1 MADKYWVG
9 GTGNW
14 GSGGSAFWSLT
25 SGGTGGAGA
34 PSPTEDAYFD
44 ANSGGGICTISSA
57 NQGALNLSF
66 TGFSGTSNYGG
77 TLTQSGLGSLQVYG
91 NITYSPSMTM
101 LPLNLTLLGIGTH
114 TITTNGIFDIL
125 TNYINILTIAGAGTT
140 VYTLVGKL
148 YAASISHTWGTFN
161 TGNYDI
167 ACGSFVGSL
176 ANAKFLNLG
185 SSTIFIGGSGAS
197 TYLPQNTTINAG
209 TSTIKFI
216 NTANTNI
223 SLATGGYPYYNIW
236 FDRGASTG
244 INALTTSSGGTTF
257 SGSFIDTGTAAH
269 TITFQTLRTWIFG
282 DFRVRGSAG
291 NIINIQSNSGTSA
304 ASFSKNP
311 LGLISCDYIAVTLI
325 NANPLTN
332 TWYAGANSTLT
343 STTGWIAT
351 PPPPR
356 KLGASGAG

>member
-9 GTGNW
+9 GTGVW
-14 GSGGSAFWSLT
+14 GSGGNAFWSLT
-25 SGGTGGAGA
+25 SGGPGGAGP
-34 PSPTEDAYFD
+34 PSPTENAYFD
-44 ANSGGGICTISSA
+44 ANSGGGICTIVSA
-57 NQGALNLSF
+57 NQSAQNLSF
-66 TGFSGTSNYGG
+66 RGFSGTSDYTGN
-77 TLTQSGLGSLQVYG
+77 LIQSGLGSLQVYG
-91 NITYSPSMTM
+91 NLTYSPSMTTT
-101 LPLNLTLLGIGTH
+101 NINVTLLGIGTH
-114 TITTNGIFDIL
+114 TITTNGIFDSL
-125 TNYINILTIAGAGTT
+125 VNYINIITFGGAGTT
-140 VYTLVGKL
+140 VYGLVGKL
-148 YAASISHTWGTFN
+148 YVASISHTWGTFN

-167 ACGSFVGSL
+167 TCGSFVGSL

-185 SSTIFIGGSGAS
+185 SSTIFIAGSGAS

-209 TSTIKFI
+209 TSTIKFT
-216 NTANTNI
+216 NTSNSNI
-223 SLATGGYPYYNIW
+223 TLATGGYPYYNIW

-269 TITFQTLRTWIFG
+269 ILQFQTLRVWTFG

-291 NIINIQSNSGTSA
+291 NIIIIQSNSGTSA

-325 NANPLTN
+325 NANPTTN

-343 STTGWIAT
+343 STSGWIAT

-356 KLGASGAG
+356 KLGAIGAG